1 MINNNKS
8 LNPDEVKWGKIANP
22 AVHMILNQIRLVVN
36 EIIKIYGK
44 PYDINIELGRDV
56 GMSTKKKK
64 EFENRQKQ
72 NEKLNE
78 EAKNYLKEHKI
89 AINNK
94 NILKYKLAKEQ
105 GWKDAYNPTQNIS
118 SVFTGMEIE
127 HIIPQAKGGTDTYN
141 NLCLVNCNDNLN
153 KSDRYAYEYFEETKT
168 QEEIREIL
176 KNARSRTPEKSWR
189 FEADAREKYEE
200 SGDKEE
206 STRYLTDTRYVAKW
220 HSDICGPLS
229 IALIVT
235 KLCKLV
241 FWRSKADKRQNYV
254 NIGIYMVWNMI

>member
-78 EAKNYLKEHKI
+78 EAKNYLKEKEKKI
-89 AINNK
+89 EIRKKKNK
-94 NILKYKLAKEQ
+94 
-105 GWKDAYNPTQNIS
+105 IS
-118 SVFTGMEIE
+118 KMCC
-127 HIIPQAKGGTDTYN
+127 A
-141 NLCLVNCNDNLN
+141 C
-153 KSDRYAYEYFEETKT
+153 
-168 QEEIREIL
+168 EEI
-176 KNARSRTPEKSWR
+176 
-189 FEADAREKYEE
+189 
-200 SGDKEE
+200 
-206 STRYLTDTRYVAKW
+206 
-220 HSDICGPLS
+220 LS
-229 IALIVT
+229 
-235 KLCKLV
+235 
-241 FWRSKADKRQNYV
+241 N
-254 NIGIYMVWNMI
+254 